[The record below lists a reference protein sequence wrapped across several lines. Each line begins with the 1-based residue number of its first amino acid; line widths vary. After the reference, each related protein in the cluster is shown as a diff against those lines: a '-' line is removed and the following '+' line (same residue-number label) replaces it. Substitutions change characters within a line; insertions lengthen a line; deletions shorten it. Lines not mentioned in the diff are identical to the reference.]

1 MSAAPRHEFGT
12 QHRDGGH
19 KAGMSGCSIAIG
31 VSVGVVVLL
40 LFGAWLVPAVAAVL
54 LGLALLG
61 GWGGLLVL
69 GWLYQPTRRLMIDTA
84 RERFP
89 DTVTVTAVRDF
100 DTHLRGALGIIV
112 GYLVV
117 LLVLGVLVG
126 LSHRRT
132 RWSSAGAMIAWVLVP
147 VFAIGAL
154 AGSRIGRRRAR
165 VLATPPASASSD
177 TSSHQDGGHV
187 GFDGSTPIS
196 APSRGGLL
204 VIGPPGSGKSS
215 GSIIPSI
222 WTAPGAVVVSSIK
235 TDLLLATQAHRSTR
249 GQLWLFDLAGDEL
262 PAGVLQVRWSPL
274 AAVTDWDSARRMATS
289 MTAPMRSGDNETGAH
304 FLDRAKAW
312 TECLLFAGHLSGAGI
327 GTVADWVAVSMSDE
341 GMLVAHAALIDA
353 RDAGNPDAH
362 LAERQLEGILATPER
377 ERGSIASTMQ
387 RVFSV
392 YQSSVARSVGR
403 EPNFD
408 PAAFVRSTD
417 TLYITAAPDRATE
430 FAPLIAGLLEA
441 IRFAQYARHRTEP
454 GGAHLTFVLDEANNT
469 APIPLPAIVS
479 EAGGQGLHVIVGIQD
494 LSRARERWGKAAD
507 GFLTLFG
514 TKLVLSGVIEPF
526 TLDALSNAAGEYD
539 RTMSTVSRDS
549 TALLFPDTHVSTT
562 TQRTKVLHQG
572 DIAHL
577 RAGHGLLFQGA
588 DWREVE
594 IRNHYT
600 GQWVAY
606 R

>member
-1 MSAAPRHEFGT
+1 MSGQARHEFGS

-19 KAGMSGCSIAIG
+19 KAGMSGCSIAIL
-31 VSVGVVVLL
+31 VTVAAVVLL
-40 LFGAWLVPAVAAVL
+40 LFGAYLVPAVAGVL
-54 LGLALLG
+54 LAVAMLG
-61 GWGGLLVL
+61 GWGALLVI
-69 GWLYQPTRRLMIDTA
+69 GWLYQPTRRLMIDAA
-84 RERFP
+84 RDRFP
-89 DTVTVTAVRDF
+89 DTVTVAAVRDF
-100 DTHLRGALGIIV
+100 DTHLRGALWIIV
-112 GYLVV
+112 GYLAA

-132 RWSSAGAMIAWVLVP
+132 RWSSGWATIAWVLVP

-154 AGSRIGRRRAR
+154 AGSRIGRRAQ
-165 VLATPPASASSD
+165 VPATPPTSSASD

-187 GFDGSTPIS
+187 GFDGSWPIS

-235 TDLLLATQAHRSTR
+235 TDLLLATQVYRSTR
-249 GQLWLFDLAGDEL
+249 GRLWLFDLAGDVL
-262 PAGVLQVRWSPL
+262 PAGVLQARWSPL

-289 MTAPMRSGDNETGAH
+289 MIAPMRSGDNETGAH

-312 TECLLFAGHLSGAGI
+312 TECLLFAGHLSGVEI

-341 GMLVAHAALIDA
+341 GMLAAHAALIDA
-353 RDAGNPDAH
+353 RDAGNLDAH

-392 YQSSVARSVGR
+392 YQSSTARRVGHS
-403 EPNFD
+403 PDFD

-454 GGAHLTFVLDEANNT
+454 GGAHLTFALDEANNT
-469 APIPLPAIVS
+469 APIPLPAIIS

-514 TKLVLSGVIEPF
+514 TKLVLPGVIEPF

-539 RTMSTVSRDS
+539 RTMRTVSRDAS
-549 TALLFPDTHVSTT
+549 GLGLTPDTHVSTT

-577 RAGHGLLFQGA
+577 PQGRGLLFQAA
-588 DWREVE
+588 DWRLVE
-594 IRNHYT
+594 IHNHYT
-600 GQWVAY
+600 SQWAAY